1 MKIASLILR
10 AAVLAVLLTTVL
22 AQAASD
28 ATVKELWRRA
38 ELGEL
43 LSPTEK
49 AELAPY
55 LMEIERRGPE
65 SIDAVG
71 GPDGYGYYFVDNQN
85 GDTTSYSWIE
95 LRGDNLATWVDFENA
110 DDGTATIPLTFNFP
124 FYGVQYPSLNVCTNG
139 FITFEDNRFSASN
152 QCFPA
157 SSLGGPAIA
166 MFWDDLHLHF
176 GENQQNDNTVAWR
189 DFGDYVVIQF
199 DQVGHYGFPTP
210 PADNFTFECILYANG
225 SIKMQYQDMNYS
237 VYAGSQSIGIQQT
250 TSGTSLQYVC
260 NGGSPTDGSA
270 VWFYR
275 SGFGAL
281 GGNVMSGGTPV
292 YQATVMIE
300 NAGLY
305 ASTDGNGN
313 YYYPVAPAGTHT
325 VTARMFG
332 YQPYTMEN
340 VTVNTNQ
347 ATTQNFTLSSVPTV
361 DFFEQNLN
369 LTIPDR
375 DTVYAD
381 LYVNDNVTISTM
393 AVRISE
399 LEHSYIG
406 DMMMW
411 LESPW
416 GQRELLCDRNGGSG
430 DNMMNCQFDDQAGQ
444 SIVTGSAPFSGRYW
458 SETPLSSFN
467 GNQCRGVWR
476 LVMYDAANQDQGMLN
491 DWSVH
496 FTGTQ
501 VPEGRVWGVINDVE
515 LQPIEGCMVSFEPT
529 NLTTVTDENGVWELY
544 LPVGTWSLEL
554 SATGYCDQTLA
565 NIVVAN
571 NSDQQVDTELG
582 APHGFSSASFISQ
595 QVVGGGI
602 YTQQFLLNSDGACGW
617 SYTIDVNAGDWLSVS
632 PMSGVLWTGQ
642 SDEITV
648 TFNTN
653 GLSGGVYSGEIEISH
668 NGITG
673 RITIPVILD
682 LATPTDPLR
691 DLPTDFALHGNYPN
705 PFNGQTDIAFDL
717 PVAGDVNI
725 TVHNLLGQQ
734 VATLLNETRSAGF
747 HRINW
752 NARSDQGMEL
762 TTGLYFLRVNMG
774 GRDYVSKMILAR

>member
-1 MKIASLILR
+1 M
-10 AAVLAVLLTTVL
+10 LTTVS

-28 ATVKELWRRA
+28 ATVKELWQRA
-38 ELGEL
+38 ELGEF
-43 LSPTEK
+43 LSPLEK
-49 AELAPY
+49 AELAPF
-55 LMEIERRGPE
+55 LAEFERRGTE
-65 SIDAVG
+65 SIDAIG
-71 GPDGYGYYFVDNQN
+71 GPDGYGYYYVDNQN

-95 LRGDNLATWVDFENA
+95 LRGDNQATWVDFENA
-110 DDGTATIPLTFNFP
+110 DDGTATIPLSFNFP
-124 FYGVQYPSLNVCTNG
+124 FYGVHYPTLNVCTNG

-199 DQVGHYGFPTP
+199 DEVGHYGFPTP

-225 SIKMQYQDMNYS
+225 SIKLQYQDMNYA
-237 VYAGSQSIGIQQT
+237 VYAGSQSIGIQQS

-260 NGGSPTDGSA
+260 NNGSLEDGRA

-275 SGFGAL
+275 SGYGAM
-281 GGNVMSGGTPV
+281 GGTVQSNGTPV

-300 NAGLY
+300 DAGLY

-313 YYYPVAPAGTHT
+313 YYFPVAPIGTHT

-332 YQPYTMEN
+332 YQPYTVES
-340 VTVNTNQ
+340 VVVSTNQ
-347 ATTQNFTLSSVPTV
+347 LTTRNFALTSVPTI
-361 DFFEQNLN
+361 DFAAEDVNMA
-369 LTIPDR
+369 IPDR
-375 DTVYAD
+375 DTVYAE
-381 LYVNDNVTISTM
+381 LNVTDNVTISTM
-393 AVRISE
+393 AVRIE
-399 LEHSYIG
+399 NLQHTYIG
-406 DMMMW
+406 DMVMW
-411 LESPW
+411 IESPW
-416 GQRELLCDRNGGSG
+416 GQRVLLCDRNGGSG
-430 DNMMNCQFDDQAGQ
+430 DNMTGCQFDDMAGQ
-444 SIVTGSAPFSGRYW
+444 SIATGIAPFSNRYW
-458 SETPLSSFN
+458 AEQPLSSMS
-467 GNQCRGVWR
+467 GNQSRGMWK
-476 LVMYDAANQDQGMLN
+476 LVMFDAANQDQGTLN
-491 DWSVH
+491 DWSLH
-496 FTGTQ
+496 FAGTQ
-501 VPEGRVWGVINDVE
+501 VPEGRVWGVVNDAE
-515 LQPIEGCMVSFEPT
+515 FQPIHGCEVMFEPT
-529 NLTTVTDENGVWELY
+529 GLSTMTAADGSWELY
-544 LPVGTWSLEL
+544 LPVGTWNLEL
-554 SATGYCDQTLA
+554 SADGYCDQTLA

-571 NSDQQVDTELG
+571 NSEQQVDTELG
-582 APHGFSSASFISQ
+582 APHGTSSTDFLSQ
-595 QVVGGGI
+595 QAVGEGVF
-602 YTQQFLLNSDGACGW
+602 TQQFLLSSDGQCGW
-617 SYTIDVNAGDWLSVS
+617 EYTIDVMAGDWLTVS

-653 GLSGGVYSGEIEISH
+653 GLQGGVYTGEIEIGH
-668 NGITG
+668 NGVTG

-682 LATPTDPLR
+682 LATAADPAR
-691 DLPTDFALHGNYPN
+691 NLPTEYALHGNYPN

-717 PVAGDVNI
+717 PAAGDVNI

-734 VATLLNETRSAGF
+734 VATILNETRSAGF